1 MFNRNHRRNGFTLIE
16 LLVVIAIIAI
26 LIALLLPAV
35 QQAREAARRSTCKNN
50 LKQLGLALH
59 NYNET
64 FNVLPY
70 SVSHSGSCTGGS
82 AAVNST
88 MPTLNHRGWLL
99 LLPYFEQANLYNK
112 FNSNV
117 ASGSYNP
124 AGGVIVNPGAPGNP
138 NDVVVSTIV
147 PVFHCP
153 SDSTPEVYTTTS
165 STHYS
170 ISPPNSSL
178 LGVFTNYDFS
188 TNSEYVT
195 CNNWGSLAVT
205 TRPMFGFNGCSKF
218 RDVTDGLSNTVAVVE
233 TTRYVAN
240 GEGTAWGFAKW
251 VGNGTNFAGAN
262 INTWYSSGPVGFLAS
277 WGYSGSLHTGGCH
290 VLLGDGAV
298 HFVSQNIDASTRVR
312 LSYIADGNVVN
323 FP

>member
-1 MFNRNHRRNGFTLIE
+1 MSCPKPRRKGFTLIE

-64 FNVLPY
+64 FGVLPY
-70 SVSHSGSCTGGS
+70 SVSHSGSCSAGSASTGGK
-82 AAVNST
+82 V
-88 MPTLNHRGWLL
+88 TLNHRGWLL
-99 LLPYFEQANLYNK
+99 LLPYLEQSALYNT
-112 FNSNV
+112 FNSSY

-124 AGGVIVNPGAPGNP
+124 SGGTIVAPGASGND
-138 NDVVVSTIV
+138 NDIVVSTKV
-147 PVFHCP
+147 PVFLCP
-153 SDSTPEVYTTTS
+153 SDATPEAYGTTS

-170 ISPPNSSL
+170 ISPGNSTL

-188 TNSEYVT
+188 TNSQYST
-195 CNNWGSLAVT
+195 CTNWGELGISS
-205 TRPMFGFNGCSKF
+205 RPMFGFNGCAKF
-218 RDVTDGLSNTVAVVE
+218 RDVSDGMSNTVAVVE
-233 TTRYVAN
+233 TTRLVAN

-262 INTWYSSGPVGFLAS
+262 INTWYSSGPVGNLAS
-277 WGYSGSLHTGGCH
+277 WGYSGSFHTGGCH

-298 HFVSQNIDASTRVR
+298 RFISENIDATTRVY
-312 LSYIADGNVVN
+312 LSYIADGKVLGE
-323 FP
+323 F

>member
-1 MFNRNHRRNGFTLIE
+1 MSFPNQRRKGFTLIE

-64 FNVLPY
+64 FGVLPY
-70 SVSHSGSCTGGS
+70 SVSHSGSCSGGS
-82 AAVNST
+82 AST
-88 MPTLNHRGWLL
+88 SGSVTLNHRGWLL
-99 LLPYFEQANLYNK
+99 LLPYLEQSALYNK
-112 FNSNV
+112 FNASL

-124 AGGVIVNPGAPGNP
+124 SGGTIVAPGASGNP
-138 NDVVVSTIV
+138 NDVVVSTKV
-147 PVFHCP
+147 PVFLCP
-153 SDSTPEVYTTTS
+153 SDATPEVYGTTS
-165 STHYS
+165 SPHYS
-170 ISPPNSSL
+170 ISPGNSSL

-188 TNSEYVT
+188 TNSEYST
-195 CNNWGSLAVT
+195 CTNWGALSVT
-205 TRPMFGFNGCSKF
+205 SRPMFGFNGCAKF
-218 RDVTDGLSNTVAVVE
+218 RDVTDGMSNTVAVVE
-233 TTRYVAN
+233 TTRLVAN

-262 INTWYSSGPVGFLAS
+262 INTFYSTGPIGNLAS

-290 VLLGDGAV
+290 VLLGDGGV
-298 HFVSQNIDASTRVR
+298 RFISQNIDATTRVY
-312 LSYIADGNVVN
+312 LSYIADGKVLGE
-323 FP
+323 F

>member
-1 MFNRNHRRNGFTLIE
+1 MLVPYHRRKGFTLIE

-64 FNVLPY
+64 HKVLPY
-70 SVSHSGSCTGGS
+70 SVSHSGSCSGGS
-82 AAVNST
+82 AST
-88 MPTLNHRGWLL
+88 AGTVTLNHRGWLL
-99 LLPYFEQANLYNK
+99 LLPFLEQSNLYNK
-112 FNSNV
+112 FNSSV

-124 AGGVIVNPGAPGNP
+124 SGGTIVAPGAAGNP
-138 NDVVVSTIV
+138 NDEVVSTIV
-147 PVFHCP
+147 KAFHCP

-165 STHYS
+165 SPHYS
-170 ISPPNSSL
+170 ISPGNSTL
-178 LGVFTNYDFS
+178 QGVFTNYDFS
-188 TNSEYVT
+188 TNSEYST
-195 CNNWGSLAVT
+195 CTNWGSLGIT
-205 TRPMFGFNGCSKF
+205 SRPMFGFNGCAKF
-218 RDVTDGLSNTVAVVE
+218 RDVTDGMSNTVAVVE

-262 INTWYSSGPVGFLAS
+262 INTWYATGPVGYLAS

-298 HFVSQNIDASTRVR
+298 RFVSENIDATTRVY
-312 LSYIADGNVVN
+312 LSYIGDGKVLPE
-323 FP
+323 F